1 MFSPWSTQGV
11 RVGGPAPKWSPRH
24 YTSNST
30 EKPMVADLVIL
41 GIGLKKQFKSLLKSS
56 MHKDFHCG
64 IVCGNAKSKVIWK
77 WLSELSYINLIRVN
91 TVIRTSVH
99 THSIA
104 NIPTLNDTKLNTHL
118 SWQHMFVDKTFQ
130 KS

>member
-1 MFSPWSTQGV
+1 MVHPGGTGGGTCTQVEPQTLHIKFNRKTHG
-11 RVGGPAPKWSPRH
+11 RRFGNFGS
-24 YTSNST
+24 
-30 EKPMVADLVIL
+30 L
-41 GIGLKKQFKSLLKSS
+41 GIGLKKQFKSFLKSS
-56 MHKDFHCG
+56 MRKGFHCG

-77 WLSELSYINLIRVN
+77 WLSKLSYINLIRVN